1 MTRMAI
7 VRAYFPGKA
16 EDEQFKMVERLLLSK
31 SGSTLYRPS
40 CLRDVLTH
48 LKGSPDMPKMDDLEQ
63 KVKDL
68 EIQEAIL
75 ARTGG
80 TREAKAHRTPEA
92 IKALRPPRDSC
103 FLVMQ
108 IPSSTFEAYYPKEK
122 PGEASKK
129 RRKDAAR
136 VKTHVSRA
144 RTWGTKWT
152 QSSALRQ
159 CVNFLWKCH
168 ESAGQV
174 WISVVSFV

>member
-7 VRAYFPGKA
+7 VRAYFPEKA

-108 IPSSTFEAYYPKEK
+108 FLLRPSRPTTPKRNQLK
-122 PGEASKK
+122 LLK
-129 RRKDAAR
+129 RG
-136 VKTHVSRA
+136 A
-144 RTWGTKWT
+144 RTQPGSKPMC
-152 QSSALRQ
+152 QEQELGEQNGLKA
-159 CVNFLWKCH
+159 VHFAN
-168 ESAGQV
+168 A
-174 WISVVSFV
+174 